1 MVTEDIGVH
10 ILLVRVVYI
19 LYFGEKAFGSYSV
32 VSLVKVLLLNEVQVR
47 ASIGF

>member
-19 LYFGEKAFGSYSV
+19 YILYFGEKAFGSYSV
-32 VSLVKVLLLNEVQVR
+32 VYLVTVLLLK
-47 ASIGF
+47 